1 VRVEPYTDPAT
12 QGLRPRPR
20 PEGLAPAAEDAALP
34 AETEGTR
41 VVSLVPRSRPASI
54 VKMAEQ
60 MRLDEEARKVAEAAS
75 LSAAAAAEA
84 LATATPTP
92 PEQAALQATGP
103 VPGGLGISRMPPDK
117 PRNFDRRVQAALAA
131 ALVTAAK
138 PTQVAAAQPAPEPK
152 KAVAQP
158 TTAEPGADDEPDQG
172 TVSLRSS
179 NSSSVAKN
187 ATFANAINLGRTNLI
202 GVYGTPSR
210 RYALIRTGSG
220 SYKKVR
226 VGDSLDGG
234 KVAAITDSEV
244 RYQKGGRM
252 VALSM
257 PKG

>member
-1 VRVEPYTDPAT
+1 
-12 QGLRPRPR
+12 
-20 PEGLAPAAEDAALP
+20 
-34 AETEGTR
+34 
-41 VVSLVPRSRPASI
+41 
-54 VKMAEQ
+54 

-75 LSAAAAAEA
+75 LSATAAAEA
-84 LATATPTP
+84 EAEALAVTPTP
-92 PEQAALQATGP
+92 PAQAALRPTGP
-103 VPGGLGISRMPPDK
+103 VPGGVGISRMPPEK

-131 ALVTAAK
+131 ALVSTAK
-138 PTQVAAAQPAPEPK
+138 PTQVAAAQPAPESTKP
-152 KAVAQP
+152 AAQV

-179 NSSSVAKN
+179 NSGSVAKN
-187 ATFANAINLGRTNLI
+187 ATFANAIDLGRTNLI

-210 RYALIRTGSG
+210 RYALIRTGTG

-226 VGDSLDGG
+226 VGDSIDGG

-252 VALSM
+252 IALSM